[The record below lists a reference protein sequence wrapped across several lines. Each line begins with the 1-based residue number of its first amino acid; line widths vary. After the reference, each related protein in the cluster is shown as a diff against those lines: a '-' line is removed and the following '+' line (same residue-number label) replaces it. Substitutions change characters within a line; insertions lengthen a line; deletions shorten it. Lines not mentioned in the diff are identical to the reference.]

1 MDVNNEVCFSSGRK
15 LERCVAAL
23 INDRIKIIL
32 RITQLL
38 NLFESNVIKNGQ
50 NIKVRL
56 GSPIN
61 HRLVMKN
68 HNVYRL
74 QVLKIPSDKQKLVY
88 ISGVVLLNKDTFV
101 IFINFF

>member
-15 LERCVAAL
+15 LKRCVAAL

-50 NIKVRL
+50 TIKVLL
-56 GSPIN
+56 GSRIN
-61 HRLVMKN
+61 HRLVMQN
-68 HNVYRL
+68 HNVHRL

-88 ISGVVLLNKDTFV
+88 ISGVVLLNKDTFF

>member
-1 MDVNNEVCFSSGRK
+1 MAENNDVCFTSGREPK
-15 LERCVAAL
+15 RCVAAL

-32 RITQLL
+32 RITQLF
-38 NLFESNVIKNGQ
+38 NFFESNVIKRSQ

-68 HNVYRL
+68 HNVHRL
-74 QVLKIPSDKQKLVY
+74 QVQKFHPT
-88 ISGVVLLNKDTFV
+88 SKN
-101 IFINFF
+101 